1 MKSLLENWK
10 MVSIENIH
18 SLTDFRH
25 NAKKYV
31 EQLQTTKSPLVLT
44 VNGEAAIVVE
54 DAQAFQATQ
63 DRLRQLEA
71 EIEALKKLEALRAA
85 VAVGAEQA
93 ERGQFSRR
101 SFDEI
106 VAAAHTAVTDAES
119 P

>member
-1 MKSLLENWK
+1 MTISTQ
-10 MVSIENIH
+10 NIR
-18 SLTDFRH
+18 SLTDFRN
-25 NAKKYV
+25 NAKQYV

-54 DAQAFQATQ
+54 DAQAFQANQ
-63 DRLRQLEA
+63 DRLHQLEA
-71 EIEALKKLEALRAA
+71 ENEALKRLEELRAA

-93 ERGQFSRR
+93 ERGQFSPR

-106 VAAAHTAVTDAES
+106 VAAAHRTVTATES

>member
-1 MKSLLENWK
+1 MI
-10 MVSIENIH
+10 SIENIH
-18 SLTDFRH
+18 SLTDFRN

-71 EIEALKKLEALRAA
+71 EVEALKQLEALRAA
-85 VAVGAEQA
+85 VAVGVEQA
-93 ERGQFSRR
+93 ERGQFSPR

-106 VAAAHTAVTDAES
+106 IAATHATVTTTES
-119 P
+119 LSTI